1 MKRSLALFSTSL
13 VVGFSG
19 ALMPG
24 PLLTAAIA
32 GVARDGFWV
41 GPALSVG
48 HAIVE
53 AAMVLALAFGLAR
66 LFKNRW
72 VSGTIGLV
80 GGLFLLWMGYDI
92 AQSAWTGTV
101 SLQMGTPGTASGLG
115 WSSVLTGAVVSVTNP
130 YWILWWATVGANY
143 VLLGMKEGALG
154 LGSVFTGHTL
164 ADNIWLVFV
173 SFVVS
178 SGRALMSDL
187 VYRGI
192 LLVCSLFLIV
202 LGLYF
207 ARSGLRFMR
216 SRGVVAPA

>member
-1 MKRSLALFSTSL
+1 MKRSFALFSTSL

-32 GVARDGFWV
+32 GVASDGFWV
-41 GPALSVG
+41 GPALSLG

-53 AAMVLALAFGLAR
+53 AAIVLGLAFGLAQ

-92 AQSAWTGTV
+92 AQSAWTGAV
-101 SLQMGTPGTASGLG
+101 SLQTGTPGTASEFG
-115 WSSVLTGAVVSVTNP
+115 WGSVLTGAVVSVTNP

-143 VLLGMKEGALG
+143 VLLGMKQGPLG
-154 LGSVFTGHTL
+154 LGLVYTGHTL
-164 ADNIWLVFV
+164 ADNIWLFFV

-178 SGRALMSDL
+178 SGRALMNDA

-192 LLVCSLFLIV
+192 LLVCSLFLIA

-216 SRGVVAPA
+216 NRGAVAPV

>member
-1 MKRSLALFSTSL
+1 MKRRIALFSTSL

-24 PLLTAAIA
+24 PLLTAVIA
-32 GVARDGFWV
+32 GAARDGFWA
-41 GPALSVG
+41 GPALSLG
-48 HAIVE
+48 HAIAE
-53 AAMVLALAFGLAR
+53 AAIVLGMAFGLAR

-80 GGLFLLWMGYDI
+80 GGFFLLWMGYDI
-92 AQSAWTGTV
+92 AQSAWTGAV
-101 SLQMGTPGTASGLG
+101 SLQMATSGTASELG
-115 WSSVLTGAVVSVTNP
+115 WSSVLTGVVVSVTNP

-143 VLLGMKEGALG
+143 VLLGMKEGPLG
-154 LGSVFTGHTL
+154 LGSVYFGHIL
-164 ADNIWLVFV
+164 ADILWLVFV
-173 SFVVS
+173 AFVVS
-178 SGRALMSDL
+178 SGRALMNDT

-192 LLVCSLFLIV
+192 LVVCSLFLVV

-216 SRGVVAPA
+216 GQGVVTPA

>member
-1 MKRSLALFSTSL
+1 MKRRFALFSTSL

-24 PLLTAAIA
+24 PLLTAVIA
-32 GVARDGFWV
+32 GAARDGFWA
-41 GPALSVG
+41 GPALSLG
-48 HAIVE
+48 HAIAE
-53 AAMVLALAFGLAR
+53 AGIVLGLAFGLAR

-92 AQSAWTGTV
+92 AQSAWTGAV
-101 SLQMGTPGTASGLG
+101 SLQMATSGTASQPG
-115 WSSVLTGAVVSVTNP
+115 WGSVLTGVVVSVTNP

-143 VLLGMKEGALG
+143 VLLGMKEGPLG
-154 LGSVFTGHTL
+154 LGSVYTGHIL
-164 ADNIWLVFV
+164 SDILWLVFV

-178 SGRALMSDL
+178 SGRALMNDL

-216 SRGVVAPA
+216 GQGVVPPA